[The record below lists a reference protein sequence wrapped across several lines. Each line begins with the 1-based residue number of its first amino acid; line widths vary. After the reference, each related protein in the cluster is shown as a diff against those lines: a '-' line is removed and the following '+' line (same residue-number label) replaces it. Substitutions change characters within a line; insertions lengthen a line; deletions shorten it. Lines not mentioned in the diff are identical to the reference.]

1 MDDPIK
7 QAIPISRD
15 LSLLATDLLPQATV
29 EDIKMAETLDVV
41 VEDSHPV
48 VDVEAAVDI
57 TAQHGPL
64 VYTMLKKKPLLNLS
78 TKCPTLPTSIP
89 TPKNTMLSNTM
100 IPSTLES
107 KSTTLLQVTMKPT
120 TMILTKAHTLG
131 NTTRIME
138 NTEFMRLTPSD
149 LS

>member
-1 MDDPIK
+1 M
-7 QAIPISRD
+7 QALPISRD
-15 LSLLATDLLPQATV
+15 LFLPATDHLLLQATV
-29 EDIKMAETLDVV
+29 KDTKAVETLGVV

-48 VDVEAAVDI
+48 VDVEATVDV
-57 TAQHGPL
+57 TVQHAPL
-64 VYTMLKKKPLLNLS
+64 VYTMLKMKSLLYLT
-78 TKCPTLPTSIP
+78 TKSPTLPISIP

-107 KSTTLLQVTMKPT
+107 TSTILLQVTIKPT

-131 NTTRIME
+131 ITTRITE